1 MSHFRSTHGFPIC
14 DFSVPNLGQPVYTI
28 RLFFPT
34 SGQKPQGFS
43 LFPHLLRTPSGS
55 QSELQ
60 TFPSSRFLWNQRRGV
75 QVSLLISRVICV
87 VFYVSSG
94 VNLMISLLLCTVT
107 THLPWRAL
115 CVFGNILS
123 FLVPSLLVVLF
134 MTSASLHGKVVKCL
148 DAMVGWLLSTCG

>member
-1 MSHFRSTHGFPIC
+1 MFHFRSTHGLTIC
-14 DFSVPNLGQPVYTI
+14 DFSVPNLDQPVCTI
-28 RLFFPT
+28 RLFFLA
-34 SGQKPQGFS
+34 SDQKPQGFS

-75 QVSLLISRVICV
+75 QVSLLISGVICV
-87 VFYVSSG
+87 VFYISSG
-94 VNLMISLLLCTVT
+94 VNLMISLLLCTVI

-123 FLVPSLLVVLF
+123 SLVLSLLMVLF
-134 MTSASLHGKVVKCL
+134 MTSAFLHGKVGKCL
-148 DAMVGWLLSTCG
+148 DAMVG